1 MPRLIDPDEPLVRTA
16 VFGKQVE
23 DFLTSDIGDYLLQK
37 AKHDERDAIEDLIVA
52 VGLLDE
58 RQIRE
63 IRARIYW
70 ARNFVQWLGEAV
82 DMGHQ
87 SLEMLKEEDNG

>member
-1 MPRLIDPDEPLVRTA
+1 MGRHIDPDEPLVRTA

-37 AKHDERDAIEDLIVA
+37 AKHDEQTAIEELISG
-52 VGLLDE
+52 VGVLED

-63 IRARIYW
+63 IRSRIYW
-70 ARNFVQWLGEAV
+70 ARNFTQWLGHAV
-82 DMGHQ
+82 DMGRQ
-87 SLEMLKEEDNG
+87 SLEMLKEDE